1 MKNFRTSFRVT
12 IHTFWVFFL
21 GCFVLASVWLVT
33 RHNELRQQDA
43 LPKLV
48 HKEKLPAAIAHPF
61 FLTELGVVPLRLP
74 SALPPP
80 PLALEREEAARLMP
94 HTPYLD
100 ALQQAASKEYS
111 PLLPG
116 QDNQNEQDEIGAEAA
131 LQKAP
136 AVQKGL
142 DKHWLP
148 LMQRLQADG
157 FTPEFIQET
166 FAALGEN
173 AYSPAFMAAKVAE
186 LHGVSGIMPAASQRL
201 TPQGYTPPV
210 ERVSTSQCVQFLR
223 THADFVA
230 ALQKQ
235 YGVPPHVIMAIML
248 IETGFGEN
256 LGAAPAL
263 QALASMASTTT
274 AADLAQNG
282 NTRQARAVSAKAL
295 ERTLQNKSDWA
306 YGELKA
312 LLAHCQ
318 KAGIPPASIPGSMYG
333 AVGLCQFMPS
343 NIERYAVD
351 GDASGQVNLFTPIDA
366 MASIA
371 NFLAEHGWRGAR
383 TEGGKLAVLMHY
395 NQDAVYAR
403 QVLAVAGHMQSALAG
418 KKSSENPLAFAFG
431 GVPSGA
437 RDPSLRR
444 RGPIPRAGK
453 VQGLGDYGDL
463 LGI

>member
-1 MKNFRTSFRVT
+1 MIHFRSLFRVT

-33 RHNELRQQDA
+33 RHNELRQKDA
-43 LPKLV
+43 LPKLA
-48 HKEKLPAAIAHPF
+48 HKEKLPTAIAHPF

-74 SALPPP
+74 AAMPP
-80 PLALEREEAARLMP
+80 PLALEQEEANRMLP

-100 ALQQAASKEYS
+100 AMQQAASNVHS
-111 PLLPG
+111 PLPS
-116 QDNQNEQDEIGAEAA
+116 EQDDQIELGEEAP

-136 AVQKGL
+136 PVQKGI
-142 DKHWLP
+142 DNHWLP

-157 FTPEFIQET
+157 FAEEFIQEA

-186 LHGVSGIMPAASQRL
+186 LHGVSGIMPAAGQRL
-201 TPQGYTPPV
+201 TPEGYAPPV

-223 THADFVA
+223 THEDFMA
-230 ALQKQ
+230 GLQKQ
-235 YGVPPHVIMAIML
+235 YGVPAHVIMAIML

-263 QALASMASTTT
+263 QALASLASTTT
-274 AADLAQNG
+274 PQILAQGG
-282 NTRQARAVSAKAL
+282 NARQARAVPEKAL
-295 ERTLQNKSDWA
+295 ERTLQNKSAWA

-312 LLAHCQ
+312 LLTHCQ
-318 KAGIPPASIPGSMYG
+318 EAGIPPASIPGSMYG

-351 GDASGQVNLFTPIDA
+351 GDTSGQVNLFTPIDA

-383 TEGGKLAVLMHY
+383 TDDGKLAVLMHY
-395 NQDAVYAR
+395 NQDAMYAR
-403 QVLAVAGHMQSALAG
+403 QVLAVAGHMQRALAG

-431 GVPSGA
+431 GVSSGA